1 MSYLLLALGG
11 ALGAL
16 CRYHG
21 GRIIHRRIATTFP
34 LGTFAI
40 NLSGSF
46 LLGLLAGLL
55 ALHPDWP
62 GGSLNLVFGIGFCGA
77 YTTFSS
83 FAFETLQLWRQHQR
97 RHAIAN
103 LLGQPLLGICAA
115 WLGLLIGSR
124 W

>member
-21 GRIIHRRIATTFP
+21 GRIIHSRIATTFP
-34 LGTFAI
+34 LGTFVI

-55 ALHPDWP
+55 GRHPGWLVEDF
-62 GGSLNLVFGIGFCGA
+62 NLLFGIGFCGA

-83 FAFETLQLWRQHQR
+83 FAFETIQLWRQDQH

-103 LLGQPLLGICAA
+103 LLGQPLLGSCVA
-115 WLGLLIGSR
+115 WLGLLIGSI
-124 W
+124 

>member
-21 GRIIHRRIATTFP
+21 GRIIHRCITTTFP

-55 ALHPDWP
+55 GRHPGWP
-62 GGSLNLVFGIGFCGA
+62 VEDLNLLFGIGFCGA

-83 FAFETLQLWRQHQR
+83 FAFETIQLWRQAQR
-97 RHAIAN
+97 RHAIVN
-103 LLGQPLLGICAA
+103 LLAQPLLGGCVA

-124 W
+124 

>member
-21 GRIIHRRIATTFP
+21 GRIIHSRIATTFP

-46 LLGLLAGLL
+46 LLGLLVGLL
-55 ALHPDWP
+55 ARHPDWSV
-62 GGSLNLVFGIGFCGA
+62 GSLNLLFGIGFCGA

-83 FAFETLQLWRQHQR
+83 FAFESIQLWRHDQR

-103 LLGQPLLGICAA
+103 LLGQPLLAGCAA
-115 WLGLLIGSR
+115 WLGLLIGSL
-124 W
+124 

>member
-21 GRIIHRRIATTFP
+21 GRIIHGRSFP
-34 LGTFAI
+34 LGTCVI

-46 LLGLLAGLL
+46 LLGLLAALL
-55 ALHPDWP
+55 ARHPEWP
-62 GGSLNLVFGIGFCGA
+62 GGDLNLLFGIGFCGA

-83 FAFETLQLWRQHQR
+83 FAFETLQLWRRHQR
-97 RHAIAN
+97 RLAIAN
-103 LLGQPLLGICAA
+103 LVGQPLFGICAA
-115 WLGLLIGSR
+115 WLGLLLGSR